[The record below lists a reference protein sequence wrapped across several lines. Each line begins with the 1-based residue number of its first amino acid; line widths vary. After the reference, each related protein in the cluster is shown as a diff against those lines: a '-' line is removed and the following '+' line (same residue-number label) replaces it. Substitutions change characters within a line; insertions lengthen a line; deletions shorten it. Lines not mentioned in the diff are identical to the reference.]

1 MLARPQ
7 PGLTSLVA
15 PSDFQ
20 RVLAT
25 RPVARSPHFS
35 LHHAVSEAA
44 AKLSTGQVTLG
55 AEAVEIQ
62 PGATLPGWRLGLVV
76 PKRQARRAVTRNLV
90 KRQAREAMRQHLNQ
104 LPPGDWVV
112 RLRAPVERQQFP
124 SAASAALKLAVR
136 GELASLFAAAMARRP
151 G

>member
-1 MLARPQ
+1 MFARPQ
-7 PGLTSLVA
+7 PGLASLVA

-35 LHHAVSEAA
+35 LHHAVSEVSE
-44 AKLSTGQVTLG
+44 LSTGV
-55 AEAVEIQ
+55 ASPSSEAVEI
-62 PGATLPGWRLGLVV
+62 PPAAAHRRWRLGLVV

-90 KRQAREAMRQHLNQ
+90 KRQAREAMRQHLSQ

>member
-1 MLARPQ
+1 MLAGQ
-7 PGLTSLVA
+7 KSAWHVVD
-15 PSDFQ
+15 SDEIWIHFEG
-20 RVLAT
+20 
-25 RPVARSPHFS
+25 SPIRLWTFD
-35 LHHAVSEAA
+35 AA
-44 AKLSTGQVTLG
+44 
-55 AEAVEIQ
+55 
-62 PGATLPGWRLGLVV
+62 
-76 PKRQARRAVTRNLV
+76 RNLV
-90 KRQAREAMRQHLNQ
+90 KRQAREAMRQHLSQ

>member
-1 MLARPQ
+1 MFARPQ
-7 PGLTSLVA
+7 PGLASLVA

-35 LHHAVSEAA
+35 LHHTVPEAA
-44 AKLSTGQVTLG
+44 ELSTGVVNPV
-55 AEAVEIQ
+55 AEAVESQ
-62 PGATLPGWRLGLVV
+62 RRTALSGWRLGLVV

-90 KRQAREAMRQHLNQ
+90 KRQVREAMRQHLSQ

-112 RLRAPVERQQFP
+112 RLRAPVDVQQFP
-124 SAASAALKLAVR
+124 SAASSALKLVLR
-136 GELASLFAAAMARRP
+136 GELSGLFCAVIARQHR
-151 G
+151 

>member
-1 MLARPQ
+1 MFARPQ
-7 PGLTSLVA
+7 SGLTSLVV

-35 LHHAVSEAA
+35 LHHTVSEASE
-44 AKLSTGQVTLG
+44 LSTGVPSPA

-62 PGATLPGWRLGLVV
+62 PAAAPPRWRLGLVV

-90 KRQAREAMRQHLNQ
+90 KRQAREAMRRHLSQ

-136 GELASLFAAAMARRP
+136 GELASLFAAATARRP

>member
-1 MLARPQ
+1 MFARPQ
-7 PGLTSLVA
+7 SGLTSLVA

-35 LHHAVSEAA
+35 LHHTVSEA
-44 AKLSTGQVTLG
+44 KELSTGTASPG
-55 AEAVEIQ
+55 AGAVEIQ
-62 PGATLPGWRLGLVV
+62 PTAAAQPCWRLGLVV

-90 KRQAREAMRQHLNQ
+90 KRQAREAMRQHLSQ

>member
-1 MLARPQ
+1 MSARPL

-35 LHHAVSEAA
+35 LHHAVPDAA
-44 AKLSTGQVTLG
+44 ELSTGS
-55 AEAVEIQ
+55 AESAGRAVESQ
-62 PGATLPGWRLGLVV
+62 LDSVAGWRFGLVV

-90 KRQAREAMRQHLNQ
+90 KRQAREAMRQHLNR

-112 RLRAPVERQQFP
+112 RLRAPINVQQFP
-124 SAASAALKLAVR
+124 SAASPALRLAMR
-136 GELASLFAAAMARRP
+136 SELSGLFNAVAVQRQPA
-151 G
+151 